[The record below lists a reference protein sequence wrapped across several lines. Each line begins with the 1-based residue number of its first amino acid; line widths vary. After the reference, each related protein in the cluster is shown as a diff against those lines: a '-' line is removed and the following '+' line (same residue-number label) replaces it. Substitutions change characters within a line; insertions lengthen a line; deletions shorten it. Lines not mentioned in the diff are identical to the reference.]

1 MKIKITKIIIGLLAL
16 APLSVTAFSWRGF
29 WGDED
34 VKVEPPQTVVN
45 EVNVSANSG
54 GNTAS
59 GGEVKSGEAKA
70 SVKVKTEIN
79 GEVLE
84 DFEKEFSGDTD
95 FEKEFEH
102 STGTASTI
110 TKIKVKTNTA
120 TITPLEI
127 TATSSERFLAE
138 QASTTATTTTATTTK
153 NLARHFGDRLSDF
166 MSKIFKNVFSIF
178 KFK

>member
-16 APLSVTAFSWRGF
+16 APLSATAFSWRDF

-79 GEVLE
+79 GEILE
-84 DFEKEFSGDTD
+84 DFDEEFSGDTD
-95 FEKEFEH
+95 FDREFKH
-102 STGTASTI
+102 ASGTASTTTNI
-110 TKIKVKTNTA
+110 RVKTNFPESDSGKSQVRPVNTVA
-120 TITPLEI
+120 TTSVAPSIA
-127 TATSSERFLAE
+127 ATSTK
-138 QASTTATTTTATTTK
+138 AS
-153 NLARHFGDRLSDF
+153 LRHFGDRLSDF